1 MAVHKR
7 CSSTPV
13 LPRVTALT
21 VLLEAQHMKSVVHRL
36 FYIAKIGPE
45 MAVYKLLTDH
55 YEKLFHILLKHNL
68 GESVSGLLLIY
79 PSCVIH
85 IIESTSEILYGI
97 IQDLAHIQHSLLQ
110 EAKILVISHHVS
122 GRLFPQW
129 YFRLIRLPVQYLHDS
144 ARGKAEEMVVEDF
157 LITLLKLGAFLSEI
171 LQPGSKGPGESL
183 HELVPDLLVREEI
196 INFLITSD
204 RFQKPE
210 DFLSQYSRTVNTSC
224 DPDCV
229 WPASPPLYL

>member
-171 LQPGSKGPGESL
+171 LQIASGRPL
-183 HELVPDLLVREEI
+183 HLFTYRSD
-196 INFLITSD
+196 FLITSIGSY
-204 RFQKPE
+204 FQCWPHLPE
-210 DFLSQYSRTVNTSC
+210 DMQPQNVTSC
-224 DPDCV
+224 PNISYDNNKASV
-229 WPASPPLYL
+229 WV